1 MNSGNAEQA
10 ENRIVRGV
18 FREAVPGPQKAG
30 ARSAVSA
37 HGSGRGSSRAERKE
51 QIAET
56 ADRAP
61 AFCGPGTASLK
72 APLTIRFSACPAFP
86 EFMAVYRLQ

>member
-10 ENRIVRGV
+10 ENRIVRGA
-18 FREAVPGPQKAG
+18 FREAVPGPKKAG

-51 QIAET
+51 HEGYRVHSLRISEEILNS
-56 ADRAP
+56 
-61 AFCGPGTASLK
+61 GPLN
-72 APLTIRFSACPAFP
+72 R
-86 EFMAVYRLQ
+86 